1 MARPVASIIIA
12 VKNEAHHLEGCI
24 ASLEAQKTRIPFEV
38 HIVDAASNDRS
49 YSIARK
55 LTKNK
60 PKFFVWKERKPGS
73 PAARN
78 HGARKARGQI
88 LLFTDADCRHD
99 PRWLEEMTR
108 PLMKPSH
115 YPLAAVGGV
124 TTNALNAKANLWE
137 RYLHQLLDFWEKD
150 RQCESPALLPW
161 ASTTNLAV
169 RADIFRALKGFDER
183 WRTVAD
189 DVDFCWRLVLCGFMI
204 GQTKAKLETT
214 GRLGLRGLLKQ
225 MESHAYYHQ
234 SLLITYQKALRLP
247 RLSAQTEKLF
257 IQSRRFLSLLR
268 STTNLSQAGFRGL
281 DSLVVLASLKGAL
294 EAKMMRAKP
303 DPKLNPARKGLT
315 PKDICGQLSRGYA
328 HLHQEGWCYWKS
340 PAQVDE
346 GGDLILYRPRY
357 GERFRLPHETWKIWE
372 IKSERGQS
380 EDAAEALGQN
390 PDDEAIL
397 KTIDNTTIDLHTR
410 RLLP

>member
-1 MARPVASIIIA
+1 MARPVASVIIA
-12 VKNEAHHLEGCI
+12 VKNEANHLEGCI

-38 HIVDAASNDRS
+38 HIVDGPSSDRS
-49 YSIARK
+49 FSVARK
-55 LTKNK
+55 LTKGKRN
-60 PKFFVWKERKPGS
+60 FFVWKERKPGS

-78 HGARKARGQI
+78 HGAKKARGEI

-99 PRWLEEMTR
+99 PRWLEEMVR
-108 PLMKPSH
+108 PLLKPAH
-115 YPLAAVGGV
+115 YPLAAVGGE
-124 TTNALNAKANLWE
+124 TRNALDAKANLWE

-150 RQCESPALLPW
+150 RQSESPALLPW

-189 DVDFCWRLVLCGFMI
+189 DVDFCWRLVLSGFVI
-204 GQTKAKLETT
+204 GQTKAKLEKTA
-214 GRLGLRGLLKQ
+214 RYGLRGLLRQ
-225 MESHAYYHQ
+225 MEGHAYYHQ
-234 SLLITYQKALRLP
+234 SLLTAYQKQLRLP

-294 EAKMMRAKP
+294 EAKLMRAKP
-303 DPKLNPARKGLT
+303 DPRLHPARKGMT
-315 PKDICGQLSRGYA
+315 PKEVCGQLSRGYA
-328 HLHQEGWCYWKS
+328 HLHQDGWCYWKS

-346 GGDLILYRPRY
+346 EGDLILFRPRY
-357 GERFRLPHETWKIWE
+357 GERFRLPQETWKIWE

-380 EDAAEALGQN
+380 EDAAVALGQD
-390 PDDEAIL
+390 PEDAIAL
-397 KTIDNTTIDLHTR
+397 KNIDHTTIDLHTR